1 MDLVYNTTM
10 VVIAIG
16 KENISMEER
25 DDIITLVDEDGK
37 EQDFEVIMT
46 LEVED
51 NEYAILAPVG
61 SDDEED
67 AYVFKIVYDNEEEF
81 SLVAIEDDEEYE
93 NVVATYE
100 TLMDEE
106 M

>member
-1 MDLVYNTTM
+1 M
-10 VVIAIG
+10 VMIAIG
-16 KENISMEER
+16 KENIEMEER

-37 EQDFEVIMT
+37 EQEFEVIMT

-51 NEYAILAPVG
+51 NEYAILAPLG

-67 AYVFKIVYDNEEEF
+67 AYVFKLVFENDDEY

-93 NVVATYE
+93 NVVAAYE

-106 M
+106 I